1 MVNQPKGAIT
11 MSKYYPILEE
21 VSDFLDIVPH
31 PKATDISKAIR
42 VWNDENAKTSAKVHA
57 VAKVILN

>member
-1 MVNQPKGAIT
+1 
-11 MSKYYPILEE
+11 MSKYYPILEDL
-21 VSDFLDIVPH
+21 SDFLDIVPH

-42 VWNDENAKTSAKVHA
+42 VWNDENAKTSAKVNA